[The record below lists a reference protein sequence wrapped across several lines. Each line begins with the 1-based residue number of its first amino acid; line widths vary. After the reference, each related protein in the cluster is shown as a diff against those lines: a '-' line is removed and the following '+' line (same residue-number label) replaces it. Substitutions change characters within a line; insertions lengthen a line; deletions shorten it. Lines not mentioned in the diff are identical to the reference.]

1 MYSVK
6 FLLFDAG
13 AAKGGG
19 RRRGRGVKPR
29 NKRKMELLTL

>member
-1 MYSVK
+1 MYIVT
-6 FLLFDAG
+6 FLLFVAG

-29 NKRKMELLTL
+29 NKKKMELLTL